1 MLNIEIWS
9 DYTCPYCYIGKIQLL
24 HVLEEMNITDVTFSH
39 RVFLLDAGKESH
51 PERTFID
58 GLHLPPEQEKA
69 MSKKLLQIEELAKK
83 VGLQYDLKNIP
94 DISTEDAHRLTLWAQ
109 EKGMHMALNTR
120 IFKAYFEECQD
131 ISNHYILVQLAA
143 EVGLPENE
151 ARAVLTDSDLYMDT
165 VFEDFEEAGELE
177 IDLVPHFIFNNS
189 IDISGIMTP
198 NAIRKH
204 IEKVL

>member
-1 MLNIEIWS
+1 MFNIEIWS
-9 DYTCPYCYIGKIQLL
+9 DYTCPYCYIGKVQLL
-24 HVLEEMNITDVTFSH
+24 QVLKEMDITDVTFTH

-51 PERTFID
+51 PERTFLE
-58 GLHLPPEQEKA
+58 GLHLPPEQEKV
-69 MSKKLLQIEELAKK
+69 MSQKLLQIERLAEK
-83 VGLQYDLKNIP
+83 VGLQYRLAHIP
-94 DISTEDAHRLTLWAQ
+94 DISTENAHRLTLWAQ
-109 EKGMHMALNTR
+109 EKGLHMALNSR

-131 ISNHYILVQLAA
+131 ISNQDVLARLAA
-143 EVGLPENE
+143 EVGLPKNE
-151 ARAVLTDSDLYMDT
+151 AREVLANTDLYMDK

-177 IDLVPHFIFNNS
+177 IDLVPHFIFNDR

>member
-9 DYTCPYCYIGKIQLL
+9 DYTCPYCYIGKVQLL
-24 HVLEEMNITDVTFSH
+24 QVLKEMNITDVTFTH

-51 PERTFID
+51 PERTFLE
-58 GLHLPPEQEKA
+58 GLHLPSEQESV
-69 MSKKLLQIEELAKK
+69 MSKKLVQIETLAEK
-83 VGLQYDLKNIP
+83 VGLRYQLAHIP
-94 DISTEDAHRLTLWAQ
+94 DISTENAHRLTLWAQ
-109 EKGMHMALNTR
+109 EKGMHMALNSR

-131 ISNHYILVQLAA
+131 ISSHAVVAQLAS

-151 ARAVLTDSDLYMDT
+151 AREVLANTDLYMDK

-177 IDLVPHFIFNNS
+177 IDLVPHFIFNDR
-189 IDISGIMTP
+189 IDISGIMTS